1 MDFSFDRKIE
11 VNSWIIKLRWFYVG
25 GVLLIGFLTKIISES
40 NISFSY
46 SLMVLIAVAFIVI
59 NLFFYLGLRKI
70 KKTKSSLSLT
80 ILGGFGIGAELVT
93 FIYIM
98 HLAGGIESIS
108 PVFFFMP
115 IVSSSLIFGARGSII
130 TALISALLINFLVV
144 FEYLGIIPHIFRYG
158 VDTSEFKS
166 LPISLTKTVTIS
178 IFYLI
183 IGWLSGYGAKLL
195 FRREY
200 LLRERSEKLNEGARL
215 RQKELFRLDRAAK
228 LLVRRDL
235 ELTEINN
242 ELNEKIGELEDS
254 EKSLAKAFNE
264 LKKAKKKSEEEK
276 NKTLA
281 IISNIYAP
289 IIVVDKNN
297 RITLFNS
304 AAQKFLGSKSS
315 DLGKKISGEDNFNLN
330 NFKSVIRNKFIL
342 SESKN
347 NGSSD
352 LKTEKLRVSCNN
364 EELVYKVITSKV
376 RGENNE
382 YLGVMKIFLDLTRET
397 AIDKLKSEFVSI
409 AAHQLRTPLSAI
421 KWVIKM
427 VLDGDAGKLN
437 NEQLEL
443 LTKGYKSNE
452 RIIRLVD
459 DLLDISRIE
468 EGRFGYNFKYSDFQ
482 EVLNNVV
489 ENAAR
494 LIAKNYLKLS
504 VDKPKKLPEVY
515 MDPARIV
522 LVLQNLLD
530 NAIKYTPEF
539 GQIKIEVKVLDK
551 GKVLKVSIKDQG
563 VGIPKA
569 DQPKLFSKF
578 FRAANAVRIETEGT
592 GLGLFIAKNIIKKHQ
607 GEIGINSEEGKGT
620 EAYFTLPISDITNQ
634 EIY

>member
-1 MDFSFDRKIE
+1 
-11 VNSWIIKLRWFYVG
+11 
-25 GVLLIGFLTKIISES
+25 
-40 NISFSY
+40 
-46 SLMVLIAVAFIVI
+46 
-59 NLFFYLGLRKI
+59 
-70 KKTKSSLSLT
+70 
-80 ILGGFGIGAELVT
+80 
-93 FIYIM
+93 
-98 HLAGGIESIS
+98 
-108 PVFFFMP
+108 
-115 IVSSSLIFGARGSII
+115 
-130 TALISALLINFLVV
+130 
-144 FEYLGIIPHIFRYG
+144 
-158 VDTSEFKS
+158 
-166 LPISLTKTVTIS
+166 
-178 IFYLI
+178 
-183 IGWLSGYGAKLL
+183 
-195 FRREY
+195 
-200 LLRERSEKLNEGARL
+200 
-215 RQKELFRLDRAAK
+215 
-228 LLVRRDL
+228 
-235 ELTEINN
+235 
-242 ELNEKIGELEDS
+242 
-254 EKSLAKAFNE
+254 
-264 LKKAKKKSEEEK
+264 
-276 NKTLA
+276 
-281 IISNIYAP
+281 
-289 IIVVDKNN
+289 
-297 RITLFNS
+297 
-304 AAQKFLGSKSS
+304 
-315 DLGKKISGEDNFNLN
+315 
-330 NFKSVIRNKFIL
+330 
-342 SESKN
+342 
-347 NGSSD
+347 
-352 LKTEKLRVSCNN
+352 
-364 EELVYKVITSKV
+364 
-376 RGENNE
+376 
-382 YLGVMKIFLDLTRET
+382 
-397 AIDKLKSEFVSI
+397 
-409 AAHQLRTPLSAI
+409 
-421 KWVIKM
+421 M